1 MKIEIQEGDVVFK
14 RAVNGWIIHQIVYDE
29 GEFKENLYEGRGTFR
44 YLNGNVYEGEYRA
57 GWKEGRGAYRYKT
70 GEVYEGK

>member
-29 GEFKENLYEGRGTFR
+29 GEFMETYIVEDISDDPTDALW
-44 YLNGNVYEGEYRA
+44 RA
-57 GWKEGRGAYRYKT
+57 FQ
-70 GEVYEGK
+70 EVTD